1 MQELHHLRALIQID
15 TMEVHNAEQ
24 SDDFAHVSASV
35 LSIRDAVRDARGLS
49 RPVASAQV
57 PLSGM
62 TSACNRYLELAS
74 RHPSRYWFFLMDLR
88 ADIKGEVSELAKNN
102 RRVAELEPGAGSL

>member
-35 LSIRDAVRDARGLS
+35 LSIRDAVRDARGFS